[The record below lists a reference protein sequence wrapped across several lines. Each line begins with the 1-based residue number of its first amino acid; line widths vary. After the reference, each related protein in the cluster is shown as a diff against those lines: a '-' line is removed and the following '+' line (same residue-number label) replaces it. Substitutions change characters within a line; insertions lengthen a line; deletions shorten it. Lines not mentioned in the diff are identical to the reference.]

1 MEHNQSVKTMLEA
14 IEKSERMVKTIMDSC
29 VDMTI
34 AKGDLSLDNVASIG
48 AALSKTIAKLVCMC
62 TGLPDDMNDS
72 IAATPPIAVVT
83 APYIR
88 KLLAMAEDKAEA
100 NEKKED
106 SHYAE

>member
-62 TGLPDDMNDS
+62 TGLPEGMNDS

-88 KLLAMAEDKAEA
+88 KLLAMVEDKAA
-100 NEKKED
+100 VNKKED
-106 SHYAE
+106 SSYAE

>member
-14 IEKSERMVKTIMDSC
+14 IEKSELLVKTIMDSC
-29 VDMTI
+29 VDATI
-34 AKGDLSLDNVASIG
+34 ERGILSLDNVASIG

-62 TGLPDDMNDS
+62 TGLPDEMNDI

-100 NEKKED
+100 NKKED
-106 SHYAE
+106 SSYAE